1 MAKILIAFIVIAGA
15 TLYLLTKGGGDVTIS
30 GESHSVESHAPAAP
44 APAPAE
50 K

>member
-15 TLYLLTKGGGDVTIS
+15 ALFLLMKGGGDVS
-30 GESHSVESHAPAAP
+30 MGGEQHGVETHAPAASDT
-44 APAPAE
+44 AAQ

>member
-15 TLYLLTKGGGDVTIS
+15 ALFLLMKGGGDVS
-30 GESHSVESHAPAAP
+30 VGGEQHGAEVHAAEAAD
-44 APAPAE
+44 APVR